1 MKPMDMPRVMYEM
14 IALKGGL
21 DLVTPTLSL
30 KPGVA
35 RDALNYECNVTGGY
49 TRIAGYERFDGH
61 TSPSTAV
68 YTILGVTMVTSVT
81 LGDTITGQTSGT
93 TGVLLATPTGQLVL
107 TAVTGPFTNGENLR
121 VGVSVVA
128 VCNSTIGQSG
138 TASLA
143 AAYSALAANSY
154 RAAISRPTGSGPVR
168 GIVQY
173 NGTVYAF
180 RNNVGGT
187 AVDIWKSSA
196 AGWVAVAFYKTVSFT
211 AGGTATPAD
220 GATLTQ
226 GAVTATVKRVCKQS
240 GAWTGSAVGAFVIT
254 TPSGGSGNFAAGAA
268 TLSGGATVTLS
279 GIETD
284 ISLAPD
290 GHFEFVSGN
299 FGGAAG
305 QTRIFGCDGINKA
318 FEFDGDILAPITT
331 GMPTDAPKHIAVFKN
346 HLFLAF
352 VASLQNSA
360 IGDPFGWTAI
370 LGAAEISASER
381 ITNLILLPGSQSGGA
396 LLVQTRNNT
405 LILYGSSTADF
416 NLVTYNNGVG
426 ALDYTAANMAGIY
439 SLDDRGIMGLNAT
452 LAYGNFDQASLSANI
467 RPFIVS
473 NRQFGQACCANRERS
488 QYRLFFSNGYG
499 LYATI
504 INDKFIGS
512 LPIYFPDP
520 VFCVWEGE
528 DSSGN
533 EVTYFGS
540 NDGYVHQ
547 LDVGTSFDGVAINSY
562 ITLNYDAI
570 RGPRMLK
577 RFRKASAEISGSTY
591 APISVSYSLG
601 YGSADIAPQ
610 ATASYASDFTVSSWD
625 SGLLWDSGL
634 VWDGRTLSPS
644 EIELMGTAENIAMT
658 FSSNNDYTG
667 QFTINSLL
675 IHYTPRRGIR

>member
-35 RDALNYECNVTGGY
+35 RDSLNFECNVTGGY
-49 TRIAGYERFDGH
+49 SRIAGYERFDGH
-61 TSPSTAV
+61 TAPSTAT
-68 YTILGVTMVTSVT
+68 YTILTVVMSAAVS
-81 LGDTITGQTSGT
+81 LGDTINGQTSGA
-93 TGVLLATPTGQLVL
+93 TGVLIATPTGQLVL
-107 TAVTGPFTNGENLR
+107 TSVSGPFTDGENLR
-121 VGVSVVA
+121 VGVTVKA
-128 VCNSTIGQSG
+128 TLTTTLGQSG
-138 TASLA
+138 TASLS
-143 AAYSALAANSY
+143 AAYSALAANTY

-168 GIVQY
+168 GVVQY
-173 NGTVYAF
+173 GSNVYAF
-180 RNNVGGT
+180 RNNAGGT
-187 AVDIWKSSA
+187 AVDVWKSSA
-196 AGWVAVAFYKTVSFT
+196 AGWVAVPLYKTVSFT
-211 AGGTATPAD
+211 AGGTATPVD

-240 GAWTGSAVGAFVIT
+240 GAWSGTAAGTFVIT
-254 TPSGGSGNFAAGAA
+254 TPSGGGGNFAAGAA

-279 GIETD
+279 GVQTAITL
-284 ISLAPD
+284 SPN

-299 FGGAAG
+299 FGGTTG
-305 QTRIFGCDGINKA
+305 TTRIYGCDGINKS

-331 GMPTDAPKHIAVFKN
+331 GMPTDTPKHIAVFKN
-346 HLFLAF
+346 HLILSF
-352 VASLQNSA
+352 VASLQVSA

-370 LGAAEISASER
+370 LGAAEISAGER
-381 ITNLILLPGSQSGGA
+381 ITNLIVLPGSQSGGA

-405 LILYGSSTADF
+405 LIMYGSSTADF

-426 ALDYTAANMAGIY
+426 AIDYTAANMAGIY
-439 SLDDRGIMGLNAT
+439 SLDDRGVMGLNAT

-467 RPFIVS
+467 RPFVVS

-499 LYATI
+499 LYNTI
-504 INDKFIGS
+504 INDKFIGA
-512 LPIYFPDP
+512 LPVFFQDP

-547 LDVGTSFDGVAINSY
+547 LDVGTSFDGTAINSY
-562 ITLNYDAI
+562 ITLNYDGI
-570 RGPRMLK
+570 RGPRILK
-577 RFRKASAEISGSTY
+577 RFRKASAEITGSTY
-591 APISVSYSLG
+591 APLTVSYSLG
-601 YGSADIAPQ
+601 YGRTDIAPQ
-610 ATASYASDFTVSSWD
+610 ASASYASNFAVGNWD

-634 VWDGRTLSPS
+634 VWDGQTLTPN

-658 FSSNNDYTG
+658 FANNTDYTG
-667 QFTINSLL
+667 QFTINSLI

>member
-35 RDALNYECNVTGGY
+35 RDALNYECNVMGGY
-49 TRIAGYERFDGH
+49 SRVAGYERFDGH
-61 TSPSTAV
+61 PSPSAAI
-68 YTILGVTMVTSVT
+68 YTILGVTMSGVVA
-81 LGDTITGQTSGT
+81 LGDTINGQTSGV
-93 TGVLLATPTGQLVL
+93 TGVLIATPTGQLVL
-107 TAVTGPFTNGENLR
+107 TAVTGSFTDGENLR
-121 VGVSVVA
+121 VGVSVIA
-128 VCNSTIGQSG
+128 VCNSTIGQSSSV
-138 TASLA
+138 ALS
-143 AAYSALAANSY
+143 AAYSTLAASVY
-154 RAAISRPTGSGPVR
+154 RAAISRPAGSGPVR
-168 GIVQY
+168 GVVQY
-173 NGTVYAF
+173 GGTVYAF
-180 RNNVGGT
+180 RNNAGGT

-196 AGWVAVAFYKTVSFT
+196 AGWVAVPLYKTVSFT
-211 AGGTATPAD
+211 LGGTATPAD

-240 GAWTGSAVGAFVIT
+240 GAWSGTAAGAFVIT
-254 TPSGGSGNFAAGAA
+254 TPTGGTNHFAAGAA

-279 GIETD
+279 GVETA
-284 ISLAPD
+284 IALAPD

-305 QTRIFGCDGINKA
+305 TTRIYGCDGINKA
-318 FEFDGDILAPITT
+318 FEFDGDVLAPITT
-331 GMPTDAPKHIAVFKN
+331 GMPSDSPKHLAVFKN

-352 VASLQNSA
+352 NASLQNSG
-360 IGDPFGWTAI
+360 IGEPFAWTAL
-370 LGAAEISASER
+370 LGSGETSAGER
-381 ITNLILLPGSQSGGA
+381 ITNLIVLPGSQSGGA

-467 RPFIVS
+467 RPFIVA

-504 INDKFIGS
+504 INDKFMGA
-512 LPIYFPDP
+512 LPVYFPDP

-528 DSSGN
+528 DGSGN
-533 EVTYFGS
+533 EVTYYGS

-570 RGPRMLK
+570 RGPRILK
-577 RFRKASAEISGSTY
+577 RYRKASAEMSGSTY

-601 YGSADIAPQ
+601 YGRDDIAPQ
-610 ATASYASDFTVSSWD
+610 AVASYASDFSVGQWD

-634 VWDGRTLSPS
+634 VWDGRSLLPN
-644 EIELMGTAENIAMT
+644 EIELMGTAENIAVT
-658 FSSNNDYTG
+658 FSNNTDYTG
-667 QFTINSLL
+667 QFTINSLI
-675 IHYTPRRGIR
+675 IHYTPRRGLR